1 MDEIAL
7 EQIHF
12 RQIAELIQC
21 VVEANR
27 PELNESV
34 LIRFVKLCDD
44 SKFKDFHQIILNLT
58 YELKKNVIRRRLEN
72 LKTFQ
77 LNEGSIKN
85 EKFLN
90 ELRFISIE
98 MNGKQCESFDCDIF
112 AESDLFEFFA
122 RFFSFL
128 IEKIS
133 QNLSENHD
141 EDEESYKVILKD
153 LLEIFNEILRHRSLK
168 YVVNFLRANM
178 LIEIITFFHDTSLI
192 EYYFERYLPML
203 YKIASIFQDISRG
216 I

>member
-12 RQIAELIQC
+12 RQIIELIQC

-27 PELNESV
+27 AELIKSF
-34 LIRFVKLCDD
+34 LIHFVKLCDD
-44 SKFKDFHQIILNLT
+44 SKFKDFHQIILNMT

-90 ELRFISIE
+90 ELHFISIE
-98 MNGKQCESFDCDIF
+98 MNGKQCEPFDFDIF
-112 AESDLFEFFA
+112 AECDLFEFFA
-122 RFFSFL
+122 RFFFVFNR
-128 IEKIS
+128 KIS

-141 EDEESYKVILKD
+141 EDEESYFKGL
-153 LLEIFNEILRHRSLK
+153 
-168 YVVNFLRANM
+168 
-178 LIEIITFFHDTSLI
+178 T
-192 EYYFERYLPML
+192 
-203 YKIASIFQDISRG
+203 
-216 I
+216 